1 MNPKAIVFDLD
12 NTLTD
17 RKLSLTHFAH
27 RFYVQFGSDLHP
39 IEFEQVEA
47 AIQYGDQLGYKPKP
61 QMFEELVRDLSWST
75 RPALETIR
83 DFWYAESPACM
94 QAREDAYHVLETLK
108 HHGIRLGLIT
118 NGFTIVQNA
127 TIDAIGIRNYLDVTI
142 ISEEIGLRKPDPAIF
157 HKAVAVLG
165 VEPEQAWYVGDH
177 PESDMFGAS
186 QAGLTGIWLRS
197 GGHKWPAQLPSARHE
212 IDELSQI
219 LTLLN

>member
-1 MNPKAIVFDLD
+1 MNPNAILFDLD

-27 RFYVQFGSDLHP
+27 RFLSQFRSDLHP
-39 IEFEQVEA
+39 IEFEQVEV

-75 RPALETIR
+75 RPTLETIR

-94 QAREDAYHVLETLK
+94 QVREDAYRVLETLK
-108 HHGIRLGLIT
+108 RQGTSLGLIT
-118 NGFTIVQNA
+118 NGFTVVQNA
-127 TIDAIGIRNYLDVTI
+127 TIDAIEIRDYFDVTI

-177 PESDMFGAS
+177 PESDMLGAS

-197 GGHKWPAQLPSARHE
+197 GGHKWPAQLSSARHE

-219 LTLLN
+219 LMLLN

>member
-1 MNPKAIVFDLD
+1 MNPNAILFDLD

-27 RFYVQFGSDLHP
+27 RFLSQFRSDLHP
-39 IEFEQVEA
+39 IEFEQVEV

-75 RPALETIR
+75 RPTLETIR

-94 QAREDAYHVLETLK
+94 QVREDAYRVLETLK
-108 HHGIRLGLIT
+108 RQGTSLGLIT
-118 NGFTIVQNA
+118 NGFTVVQNA
-127 TIDAIGIRNYLDVTI
+127 TIDAIEIRDYFDVTI

-177 PESDMFGAS
+177 PESDMLGAS

-197 GGHKWPAQLPSARHE
+197 GGHKWPAQLSSARH
-212 IDELSQI
+212 
-219 LTLLN
+219 